1 MGVHNLA
8 KYVATARPVES
19 RVSNIRSRSDFQKHI
34 IEADEKT
41 LVVLDCF
48 AVWCGPCKTIAPTI
62 AKYSEE
68 YSSAKFYKVDVD
80 EASDVA
86 QELGIR
92 AMPTFLFFKNGEK
105 VGEVVGANAR
115 QIEATIKQHL

>member
-8 KYVATARPVES
+8 EYVATANPRES
-19 RVSNIRSRSDFQKHI
+19 RVSNIRSRTGFQTSI
-34 IEADEKT
+34 LDAEPST

-62 AKYSEE
+62 VKYSEE
-68 YSSAKFYKVDVD
+68 YPKVKFFKVDVD
-80 EASDVA
+80 EAPDVA

-115 QIEATIKQHL
+115 AIEAAIKQHQ

>member
-8 KYVATARPVES
+8 EYVATARPLES
-19 RVSNIRSRSDFQKHI
+19 RVSNICSRKAFQSQI
-34 IEADEKT
+34 LEADAST

-48 AVWCGPCKTIAPTI
+48 ATWCGPCKTIAPTI

-68 YSSAKFYKVDVD
+68 YTTAKFFKVDVD

>member
-1 MGVHNLA
+1 MGVHNIA
-8 KYVATARPVES
+8 EYVATTRPIES
-19 RVSNIRSRSDFQKHI
+19 RVSDIRSRKAYQSEI
-34 IEADEKT
+34 IEADAST

-62 AKYSEE
+62 VKYSED
-68 YSSAKFYKVDVD
+68 YPAAKFFKVDVD

-105 VGEVVGANAR
+105 VGEVVGANPRA
-115 QIEATIKQHL
+115 IEATIKQHL

>member
-41 LVVLDCF
+41 LVILDCF

>member
-1 MGVHNLA
+1 MGVHNIA
-8 KYVATARPVES
+8 EYVATARPVES
-19 RVSNIRSRSDFQKHI
+19 RVSNVRSLKAYKSDI
-34 IEADEKT
+34 IEADAST

-68 YSSAKFYKVDVD
+68 YPTAKFFKVDVD

>member
-19 RVSNIRSRSDFQKHI
+19 RVSNIRSHADFQKQI

-41 LVVLDCF
+41 LVILDCF

-68 YSSAKFYKVDVD
+68 YPTAKFFKVDVD

>member
-1 MGVHNLA
+1 MGVHNIA
-8 KYVATARPVES
+8 EYVATARPMES
-19 RVSNIRSRSDFQKHI
+19 RVSNIRSLKAYRSDI
-34 IEADEKT
+34 IEADAST

-62 AKYSEE
+62 VKYSEE
-68 YSSAKFYKVDVD
+68 YPTAKFFKVDVD

-86 QELGIR
+86 QELSIR